1 MVSVWDVPQNVFVEY
16 VAEELKQND
25 HIKPPVWAVYVKTG
39 VHKERPPSAND
50 WWYKRTASILK
61 NIYKLGPVGV
71 SKLRTKYGG
80 KQRRGVAS
88 PKFKRGAGKIIR
100 TILQQLEKTGYIK
113 QVEKGL
119 KKGRIIT
126 PHGKSFLEKI
136 ATKVSK
142 SVGRASGAKET
153 LKLKLES
160 SEAKEHAP
168 STPSKPEEKIEGA
181 EKKKPLKKKK

>member
-71 SKLRTKYGG
+71 SKLRTTSRIRSFSSSWERDHGG
-80 KQRRGVAS
+80 KEY
-88 PKFKRGAGKIIR
+88 
-100 TILQQLEKTGYIK
+100 L
-113 QVEKGL
+113 
-119 KKGRIIT
+119 
-126 PHGKSFLEKI
+126 
-136 ATKVSK
+136 VSCRQF
-142 SVGRASGAKET
+142 GCET
-153 LKLKLES
+153 L
-160 SEAKEHAP
+160 
-168 STPSKPEEKIEGA
+168 
-181 EKKKPLKKKK
+181 